1 MLVRFDGVA
10 REDGDADQR
19 VELGHERGGCGTESC
34 GDVEGC
40 ERLRAQAGCGAPD
53 SGSLL
58 AGLDLVQGLAT
69 GSEPEIVAALKADP
83 ELGGVAKIAA

>member
-1 MLVRFDGVA
+1 MRFDGVA

-19 VELGHERGGCGTESC
+19 VELGYECGGCGKKFG
-34 GDVEGC
+34 GDAEGC

-58 AGLDLVQGLAT
+58 AGLDLVQRLAT
-69 GSEPEIVAALKADP
+69 GSEPEIVSALKADP